1 MRVKGLFVL
10 LLLLGFSSARADN
23 LRVAAAANLQKIFT
37 QALIPVFQ
45 KKTGATVTPTF
56 GSTKLLATQ
65 LGQGA
70 PFDVFVAADTATVDK
85 LTGQG
90 LLDGSTKRIYAL
102 GRLVLWTRRDAP
114 HHPRRIQDLAD
125 PAYARI
131 AVANPLLAPY
141 GLAAQQSLFHAGLT
155 ASVAPRLVQGDN
167 IGQALQFAQSGNA
180 AVALTAL
187 SLVIDDRADPYVI
200 VPDSLHAPIAQS
212 AALVKTSSHAPLARR
227 FLAFLTGPEAAP
239 LWKRYGYGR
248 PHPALRAPRPHRNGE
263 GPLIGSH
270 LPLVADWSSG
280 WASCHRPFPMSASG
294 KGGRRP
300 GWGSF
305 RARA

>member
-1 MRVKGLFVL
+1 LRVNLRGGMLAL
-10 LLLLGFSSARADN
+10 LLLMTASTLRADA
-23 LRVAAAANLQKIFT
+23 LRVAAAANLQKVFA
-37 QALIPVFQ
+37 QALIPAFE
-45 KKTGATVTPTF
+45 KKTGVTVTPTF

-85 LTGQG
+85 LAAQG
-90 LLDGSTKRIYAL
+90 LLDASTKRVYAL
-102 GRLVLWTRRDAP
+102 GRLVLWTRRDAK

-131 AVANPLLAPY
+131 AIANPALAPY

-167 IGQALQFAQSGNA
+167 IGQALQYAQSGNA

-187 SLVIDDRADPYVI
+187 SLVIDDHADPYVV

-212 AALVKTSSHAPLARR
+212 AALVKASSHAPLARR
-227 FLAFLTGPEAAP
+227 FLAFLTSQEAAAV
-239 LWKRYGYGR
+239 WKRYGYG
-248 PHPALRAPRPHRNGE
+248 LPR
-263 GPLIGSH
+263 
-270 LPLVADWSSG
+270 
-280 WASCHRPFPMSASG
+280 
-294 KGGRRP
+294 K
-300 GWGSF
+300 
-305 RARA
+305 